1 MNEGGDFDKLGRGY
15 VWEGQIADCIHQN
28 HVFAVR
34 PSRGVNP
41 YWVNLATQ
49 ASYLR
54 HFFILRSKQS
64 TNLASISSANLGEA
78 PIPMP
83 PETEVEAILLRLRER
98 LRKLDHLVRTVA
110 ANIERLCEYRQALLT
125 AAVTGKIDVSK
136 EAA

>member
-15 VWEGQIADCIHQN
+15 VWEAQIPECIHQN

-34 PSRGVNP
+34 PWRGVNP

-64 TNLASISSANLGEA
+64 TNLASISSTNLGEA

-83 PETEVEAILLRLRER
+83 PEAEVEVILLLP
-98 LRKLDHLVRTVA
+98 
-110 ANIERLCEYRQALLT
+110 
-125 AAVTGKIDVSK
+125 
-136 EAA
+136 